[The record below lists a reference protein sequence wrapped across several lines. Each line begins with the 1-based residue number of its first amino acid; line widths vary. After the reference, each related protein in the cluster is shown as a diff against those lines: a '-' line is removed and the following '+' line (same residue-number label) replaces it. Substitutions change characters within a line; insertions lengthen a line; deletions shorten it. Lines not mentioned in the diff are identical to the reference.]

1 MIDNVPIK
9 VHTLDGKSITLLLRG
24 IILTYIE
31 KNWAAESSV
40 DVPLELIKISTLKK
54 RNGNRLIL
62 ALLSFIYVPGFFYI
76 IYCVVKLFYKNPSFH
91 IAEIF
96 IFAAIV
102 FSSLTFLALFIYFL
116 IKQENILLEI
126 KNSNTKIDFWV
137 HKKNKN
143 NIHKLI
149 NEILIRQNNLDDVAP
164 FPMDIITIDYFETP
178 WKKIIILS
186 LLITFPSIIFENFW
200 LLIPAAVPFIYY
212 LYISLLKL
220 RCPKNIRDAYKLY
233 DKKQWL
239 QAAKRVDECLQDF
252 PDFIELKLLKI
263 DLMLRLYNFNDAENL
278 LAEIENELDSNLLQT
293 IQHEIIIRKR
303 IHSRQK
309 IFK

>member
-9 VHTLDGKSITLLLRG
+9 VRTLDGKSITLLLRG

-76 IYCVVKLFYKNPSFH
+76 IYCVVKLFYKNPSFQ

-96 IFAAIV
+96 LFAAII

-116 IKQENILLEI
+116 IKQENILLEV

-137 HKKNKN
+137 
-143 NIHKLI
+143 
-149 NEILIRQNNLDDVAP
+149 Q
-164 FPMDIITIDYFETP
+164 
-178 WKKIIILS
+178 KKIK
-186 LLITFPSIIFENFW
+186 IIFIN
-200 LLIPAAVPFIYY
+200 
-212 LYISLLKL
+212 
-220 RCPKNIRDAYKLY
+220 
-233 DKKQWL
+233 
-239 QAAKRVDECLQDF
+239 
-252 PDFIELKLLKI
+252 
-263 DLMLRLYNFNDAENL
+263 
-278 LAEIENELDSNLLQT
+278 
-293 IQHEIIIRKR
+293 
-303 IHSRQK
+303 
-309 IFK
+309 